1 METYKFLLLVKKK
14 SHHHWQMPQFK
25 PRFLGLKQEFLGRRQ
40 AVSCAKGETDRSQW
54 HHCPLGNSPC
64 HKLQFIVS
72 ELRLPFSTGEKGMQ
86 TKLLFSMGH
95 CPSHKYYYFVL
106 PPCTKKSP
114 SPHKF
119 CNMTVF
125 LPKKK
130 SCNNVQMVQPPTPQ
144 TPAFHQKQP
153 LWSQVQNRLLLAIS
167 IMLLAAKTP
176 RAAESRVGQCSLLGW
191 GRCWGTEI
199 IWGFLLTRAS
209 MRTSAPSSLSWR
221 VSISVSSCSKST
233 TAMETCAGC

>member
-1 METYKFLLLVKKK
+1 MKTFKFLLLVKKK
-14 SHHHWQMPQFK
+14 SHCHN
-25 PRFLGLKQEFLGRRQ
+25 R
-40 AVSCAKGETDRSQW
+40 
-54 HHCPLGNSPC
+54 CPSPSPDFWAWNKSFC
-64 HKLQFIVS
+64 VEDNQSPVQ
-72 ELRLPFSTGEKGMQ
+72 ELRLKDHRSITILWVTVPTTNFSFPWVNPGHPFPQERREME
-86 TKLLFSMGH
+86 TKLLISMGH
-95 CPSHKYYYFVL
+95 CLSYKYYYFIL
-106 PPCTKKSP
+106 PPCTKKSL

-119 CNMTVF
+119 CNMSVF
-125 LPKKK
+125 LPKMKW
-130 SCNNVQMVQPPTPQ
+130 CNNVEMVQPPTPQ
-144 TPAFHQKQP
+144 TLAFHQKKP
-153 LWSQVQNRLLLAIS
+153 LWSQVQNRLLLAVS
-167 IMLLAAKTP
+167 IMMLAARTP